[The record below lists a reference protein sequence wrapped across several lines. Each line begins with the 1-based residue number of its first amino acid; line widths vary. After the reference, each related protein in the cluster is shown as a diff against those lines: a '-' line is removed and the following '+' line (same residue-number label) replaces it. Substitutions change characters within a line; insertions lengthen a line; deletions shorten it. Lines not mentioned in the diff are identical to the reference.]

1 MRSISRARTTSTAL
15 VILGAV
21 ALTGCSDGDTTAGG
35 GGGGG
40 GGGGEVER
48 VGLMLQDISNPFFAS
63 MQDSMEQAAQEQ
75 GFTLNVQDGRQDLAA
90 QNDQIDAFIQQGMD
104 LILLNAVD
112 SSGIASAVVRAQA
125 AGIPVVA
132 VDVDAEGADAAVTT
146 DNVEAGRQSC
156 QALVDALGGQGNIF
170 MVEGTPTTAPQDRVK
185 GCEEVL
191 AANPGVTVV
200 ARQAGENDRA
210 SGLALTTDML
220 TANQDV
226 QGIFAINDP
235 EALGADL
242 AVAQAGRSGITIV
255 GVDGSPEAVKALQD
269 PNSNFVASAAQDPGG
284 MALEALEVGKGIV
297 AGNPPAERVTLLEP
311 TLVTKENVS
320 SYEGW

>member
-1 MRSISRARTTSTAL
+1 MVSISRPRVMPAAL
-15 VILGAV
+15 IMTGAL
-21 ALTGCSDGDTTAGG
+21 ALTSCTSGDAPA

-40 GGGGEVER
+40 GGGGEVEM
-48 VGLMLQDISNPFFAS
+48 VGLMLQDISNPFFAV
-63 MQDSMEQAAQEQ
+63 MQDSMQQAAEQ
-75 GFTLNVQDGRQDLAA
+75 DGFQVNVQDGRQDLGQ
-90 QNDQIDAFIQQGMD
+90 QNDQVDALIQQGAD

-112 SSGIASAVVRAQA
+112 SAGIASAVARAQA

-132 VDVDAEGADAAVTT
+132 VDVDAQGADAAVTT

-156 QALVDALGGQGNIF
+156 QALVDQIGGSGNILII
-170 MVEGTPTTAPQDRVK
+170 EGTPTSAPQDRVK

-191 AANPGVTVV
+191 AANPGVEVV
-200 ARQAGENDRA
+200 GRQAGKNDRD
-210 SGLALTTDML
+210 SGLQLATDML

-226 QGIFAINDP
+226 RGIFAINDP

-242 AVAQAGRSGITIV
+242 AVQQAGRTGVVIT

-269 PNSNFVASAAQDPGG
+269 PNSNFFATPAQDPGG
-284 MALEALEVGKGIV
+284 MVLEALEVGRGLV
-297 AGNPPAERVTLLEP
+297 AGNPPAERITLLAPE
-311 TLVTKENVS
+311 LVTRDTVG

>member
-1 MRSISRARTTSTAL
+1 MVSISRPRAVPAAL
-15 VILGAV
+15 IMTGAL
-21 ALTGCSDGDTTAGG
+21 ALTSCTSGDAPA

-40 GGGGEVER
+40 GGGGEVEM
-48 VGLMLQDISNPFFAS
+48 VGLMLQDISNPFFAV
-63 MQDSMEQAAQEQ
+63 MQDSMQQAAEQ
-75 GFTLNVQDGRQDLAA
+75 DGFQVNVQDGRQDLGQ
-90 QNDQIDAFIQQGMD
+90 QNDQVDALIQQGAD

-112 SSGIASAVVRAQA
+112 SAGIASAVARAQA

-132 VDVDAEGADAAVTT
+132 VDVDAQGADAAVTT

-156 QALVDALGGQGNIF
+156 QALVDEIGGSGNILII
-170 MVEGTPTTAPQDRVK
+170 EGTPTSAPQDRVK

-191 AANPGVTVV
+191 AANPGVQVV
-200 ARQAGENDRA
+200 GRQAGKNDRD
-210 SGLALTTDML
+210 SGLQLATDML

-226 QGIFAINDP
+226 KGIFAINDP

-242 AVAQAGRSGITIV
+242 AVQQAGRSGIVIT

-269 PNSNFVASAAQDPGG
+269 PNSNFFATPAQDPGG
-284 MALEALEVGKGIV
+284 MVLEALEVGRGIV
-297 AGNPPAERVTLLEP
+297 AGNPPAERITLLAPE
-311 TLVTKENVS
+311 LVTRDTVG

>member
-1 MRSISRARTTSTAL
+1 MLSISRPRVMPAAL
-15 VILGAV
+15 IMTGAL
-21 ALTGCSDGDTTAGG
+21 ALTSCTSGDAPA

-40 GGGGEVER
+40 GGGGEVEL
-48 VGLMLQDISNPFFAS
+48 VGLMLQDISNPFFAV
-63 MQDSMEQAAQEQ
+63 MQDSMQQAAEQ
-75 GFTLNVQDGRQDLAA
+75 DGFQVNVQDGRQDLGQ
-90 QNDQIDAFIQQGMD
+90 QNDQVDALIQQGAD

-112 SSGIASAVVRAQA
+112 SAGIASAVARAQA

-156 QALVDALGGQGNIF
+156 QALVDGIGGSGNILII
-170 MVEGTPTTAPQDRVK
+170 EGTPTSAPQDRVK

-191 AANPGVTVV
+191 AANPGVEVV
-200 ARQAGENDRA
+200 GRQAGKNDRD
-210 SGLALTTDML
+210 SGLQLATDML

-226 QGIFAINDP
+226 RGIFAINDP
-235 EALGADL
+235 EGLGADL
-242 AVAQAGRSGITIV
+242 AVRQAGRTGVVIT

-269 PNSNFVASAAQDPGG
+269 PNSNFFATPAQDPGG
-284 MALEALEVGKGIV
+284 MVLEALEVGRGLV
-297 AGNPPAERVTLLEP
+297 AGNPPAERITLLKPE
-311 TLVTKENVS
+311 LVTRDTVG

>member
-1 MRSISRARTTSTAL
+1 MVSISRPRAVPAAL
-15 VILGAV
+15 IMTGAL
-21 ALTGCSDGDTTAGG
+21 ALTSCTSGDAPA

-40 GGGGEVER
+40 GGGGEVEM
-48 VGLMLQDISNPFFAS
+48 VGLMLQDISNPFFAV
-63 MQDSMEQAAQEQ
+63 MQDSVQQAAEQ
-75 GFTLNVQDGRQDLAA
+75 DGFQVNVQDGRQDLGQ
-90 QNDQIDAFIQQGMD
+90 QNDQVDALIQQGAD

-112 SSGIASAVVRAQA
+112 SAGIASAVARAQA

-156 QALVDALGGQGNIF
+156 QALVDEIGGSGNILII
-170 MVEGTPTTAPQDRVK
+170 EGTPTSAPQDRVK

-191 AANPGVTVV
+191 AANPGVEVV
-200 ARQAGENDRA
+200 GRQAGKNDRD
-210 SGLALTTDML
+210 SGLQLATDML

-226 QGIFAINDP
+226 RGIFAINDP

-242 AVAQAGRSGITIV
+242 AVQQAGRTGVVIT

-269 PNSNFVASAAQDPGG
+269 PNSNFFATPAQDPGG
-284 MALEALEVGKGIV
+284 MVLEALEVGRGLV
-297 AGNPPAERVTLLEP
+297 AGNPPAERITLLAPE
-311 TLVTKENVS
+311 LVTRDTVG

>member
-1 MRSISRARTTSTAL
+1 MVSISRPRAVPAAL
-15 VILGAV
+15 IMTGAL
-21 ALTGCSDGDTTAGG
+21 ALTSCTSGDAPA

-40 GGGGEVER
+40 GGGGEVEM
-48 VGLMLQDISNPFFAS
+48 VGLMLQDISNPFFAV
-63 MQDSMEQAAQEQ
+63 MQDSMQQAAEQ
-75 GFTLNVQDGRQDLAA
+75 DGFQVNVQDGRQDLGQ
-90 QNDQIDAFIQQGMD
+90 QNDQVDALIQQGAD

-112 SSGIASAVVRAQA
+112 SAGIASAVARAQA

-132 VDVDAEGADAAVTT
+132 VDVDAEGANAAVTT

-156 QALVDALGGQGNIF
+156 QALVDEIGGTGNILII
-170 MVEGTPTTAPQDRVK
+170 EGTPTSAPQDRVK

-191 AANPGVTVV
+191 AANPGVEVV
-200 ARQAGENDRA
+200 GRQAGKNDRD
-210 SGLALTTDML
+210 SGLQLATDML

-226 QGIFAINDP
+226 RGIFAINDP

-242 AVAQAGRSGITIV
+242 AVQQAGRTGVVIT

-269 PNSNFVASAAQDPGG
+269 PNSNFFATPAQDPGG
-284 MALEALEVGKGIV
+284 MVLEALEVGRGLV
-297 AGNPPAERVTLLEP
+297 AGNPPAERITLLAPE
-311 TLVTKENVS
+311 LVTRDTVG

>member
-1 MRSISRARTTSTAL
+1 MKSISRARTTSTAL

-21 ALTGCSDGDTTAGG
+21 ALSGCSDGDTTAGG

-40 GGGGEVER
+40 GGGEVEQ

-63 MQDSMEQAAQEQ
+63 MQASMEQAAEEQ
-75 GFTLNVQDGRQDLAA
+75 GFDLNVQDGRQDLAA

-112 SSGIASAVVRAQA
+112 SAGIASAVVRAQA

-242 AVAQAGRSGITIV
+242 AVAQAGRSGVTIV

-311 TLVTKENVS
+311 TLVTKDNVS
-320 SYEGW
+320 SFEGW

>member
-1 MRSISRARTTSTAL
+1 MVSISRPRAVPAAL
-15 VILGAV
+15 IMTGAL
-21 ALTGCSDGDTTAGG
+21 ALTSCTSGDAPA

-40 GGGGEVER
+40 GGGGEVEM
-48 VGLMLQDISNPFFAS
+48 VGLMLQDISNPFFAV
-63 MQDSMEQAAQEQ
+63 MQDSVQQAAEQ
-75 GFTLNVQDGRQDLAA
+75 DGFQVNVQDGRQDLGQ
-90 QNDQIDAFIQQGMD
+90 QNDQVDALIQQGAD

-112 SSGIASAVVRAQA
+112 SAGIASAVARAQA

-132 VDVDAEGADAAVTT
+132 VDVAAEGADAAVTT

-156 QALVDALGGQGNIF
+156 QALVDEIGGSGNILII
-170 MVEGTPTTAPQDRVK
+170 EGTPTSAPQDRVK

-191 AANPGVTVV
+191 AANPGVEVV
-200 ARQAGENDRA
+200 GRQAGKNDRD
-210 SGLALTTDML
+210 SGLQLATDML

-226 QGIFAINDP
+226 RGIFAINDP

-242 AVAQAGRSGITIV
+242 AVQQAGRTGVVIT

-269 PNSNFVASAAQDPGG
+269 PNSNFFATPAQDPGG
-284 MALEALEVGKGIV
+284 MVLEALEVGRGLV
-297 AGNPPAERVTLLEP
+297 AGNPPAERITLLAPE
-311 TLVTKENVS
+311 LVTRDTVG

>member
-1 MRSISRARTTSTAL
+1 MLSISRPRVMPAAL
-15 VILGAV
+15 IMTGAL
-21 ALTGCSDGDTTAGG
+21 ALTGCTSGDAPA

-40 GGGGEVER
+40 GGGGEVEL
-48 VGLMLQDISNPFFAS
+48 VGLMLQDISNPFFAV
-63 MQDSMEQAAQEQ
+63 MQDSMQQAAEQ
-75 GFTLNVQDGRQDLAA
+75 DGFQVNVQDGRQDLGQ
-90 QNDQIDAFIQQGMD
+90 QNDQVDALIQQGAD

-112 SSGIASAVVRAQA
+112 SAGIASAVARAQA

-156 QALVDALGGQGNIF
+156 QALVDGIGGSGNILII
-170 MVEGTPTTAPQDRVK
+170 EGTPTSAPQDRVK

-191 AANPGVTVV
+191 AANPGVEVV
-200 ARQAGENDRA
+200 GRQAGKNDRD
-210 SGLALTTDML
+210 SGLQLATDML

-226 QGIFAINDP
+226 RGIFAINDP

-242 AVAQAGRSGITIV
+242 AVRQAGRTGVVIT

-269 PNSNFVASAAQDPGG
+269 PNSNFFATPAQDPGG
-284 MALEALEVGKGIV
+284 MVLEALEVGRGIV
-297 AGNPPAERVTLLEP
+297 AGNPPAERITLLAPE
-311 TLVTKENVS
+311 LVTRDTVG
-320 SYEGW
+320 SYAGW

>member
-1 MRSISRARTTSTAL
+1 MVSISRPRAVPAAL
-15 VILGAV
+15 IMTGAL
-21 ALTGCSDGDTTAGG
+21 ALTSCTSGDAPA

-40 GGGGEVER
+40 GGGGEVEM
-48 VGLMLQDISNPFFAS
+48 VGLMLQDISNPFFAV
-63 MQDSMEQAAQEQ
+63 MQDSMQQAAEQ
-75 GFTLNVQDGRQDLAA
+75 DGFQVNVQDGRQDLGQ
-90 QNDQIDAFIQQGMD
+90 QNDQVDALIQQGAD

-112 SSGIASAVVRAQA
+112 SAGIASAVARAQA

-132 VDVDAEGADAAVTT
+132 VDVDAQGADAAVTT

-156 QALVDALGGQGNIF
+156 QALVDEIGGSGNIF
-170 MVEGTPTTAPQDRVK
+170 IIEGTPTSAPQDRVK

-191 AANPGVTVV
+191 AANPGVQVV
-200 ARQAGENDRA
+200 ARQAGKNDRD
-210 SGLALTTDML
+210 SGLQLATDML

-226 QGIFAINDP
+226 KGIFAINDP

-242 AVAQAGRSGITIV
+242 AVQQAGRTGVVIT

-269 PNSNFVASAAQDPGG
+269 PNSNFYATPAQDPGG
-284 MALEALEVGKGIV
+284 MVLEALEVGRGLV
-297 AGNPPAERVTLLEP
+297 AGNPPAERITLLAPE
-311 TLVTKENVS
+311 LVTRDTVG

>member
-1 MRSISRARTTSTAL
+1 MLSISRPRVMPAAL
-15 VILGAV
+15 IMTGAL
-21 ALTGCSDGDTTAGG
+21 ALTSCTSGDAPA

-40 GGGGEVER
+40 GGGGEVEL
-48 VGLMLQDISNPFFAS
+48 VGLMLQDISNPFFAV
-63 MQDSMEQAAQEQ
+63 MQDSMQQAAEQ
-75 GFTLNVQDGRQDLAA
+75 DGFQVNVQDGRQDLGQ
-90 QNDQIDAFIQQGMD
+90 QNDQVDALIQQGAD

-112 SSGIASAVVRAQA
+112 SAGIASAVARAQA

-156 QALVDALGGQGNIF
+156 QALVDEIGGTGNILII
-170 MVEGTPTTAPQDRVK
+170 EGTPTSAPQDRVK

-191 AANPGVTVV
+191 AANPGVEVV
-200 ARQAGENDRA
+200 GRQAGKNDRD
-210 SGLALTTDML
+210 SGLQLATDML

-226 QGIFAINDP
+226 RGIFAINDP

-242 AVAQAGRSGITIV
+242 AVQQAGRTGVVIT

-269 PNSNFVASAAQDPGG
+269 PNSNFFATPAQDPGG
-284 MALEALEVGKGIV
+284 MVLEALEVGRGLV
-297 AGNPPAERVTLLEP
+297 AGNPPAERITLLAPE
-311 TLVTKENVS
+311 LVTRDTVG

>member
-1 MRSISRARTTSTAL
+1 MVSISRPRVMPAAL
-15 VILGAV
+15 IMTGAL
-21 ALTGCSDGDTTAGG
+21 ALTSCTSGDAPA

-40 GGGGEVER
+40 GGGGEVEL
-48 VGLMLQDISNPFFAS
+48 VGLMLQDISNPFFAV
-63 MQDSMEQAAQEQ
+63 MQDSMQQAAELD
-75 GFTLNVQDGRQDLAA
+75 GFQVNVQDGRQDLGQ
-90 QNDQIDAFIQQGMD
+90 QNDQVDALIQQGAD

-112 SSGIASAVVRAQA
+112 SAGIASAVARAQA

-156 QALVDALGGQGNIF
+156 QALVDEIGGTGNILII
-170 MVEGTPTTAPQDRVK
+170 EGTPTSAPQDRVK

-191 AANPGVTVV
+191 AANPGVEVV
-200 ARQAGENDRA
+200 GRQAGKNDRD
-210 SGLALTTDML
+210 SGLQLATDML

-226 QGIFAINDP
+226 RGIFAINDP

-242 AVAQAGRSGITIV
+242 AVQQAGRTGVVIT

-269 PNSNFVASAAQDPGG
+269 PNSNFFATPAQDPGG
-284 MALEALEVGKGIV
+284 MVLEALEVGRGLV
-297 AGNPPAERVTLLEP
+297 AGNPPAERITLLAPE
-311 TLVTKENVS
+311 LVTRDTVG

>member
-1 MRSISRARTTSTAL
+1 MVSISRPRAVPAAL
-15 VILGAV
+15 IMTGAL
-21 ALTGCSDGDTTAGG
+21 ALTSCTSGDAPA

-40 GGGGEVER
+40 GGGGEVEM
-48 VGLMLQDISNPFFAS
+48 VGLMLQDISNPFFAV
-63 MQDSMEQAAQEQ
+63 MQDSMQQAAEQ
-75 GFTLNVQDGRQDLAA
+75 DGFQVNVQDGRQDLGQ
-90 QNDQIDAFIQQGMD
+90 QNDQVDALIQQGAD

-112 SSGIASAVVRAQA
+112 SAGIASAVARAQA

-132 VDVDAEGADAAVTT
+132 VDVDAQGADAAVTT

-156 QALVDALGGQGNIF
+156 QALVDEIGGSGNILII
-170 MVEGTPTTAPQDRVK
+170 EGTPTSAPQDRVK

-191 AANPGVTVV
+191 AATPGVQVV
-200 ARQAGENDRA
+200 GRQAGKNDRD
-210 SGLALTTDML
+210 SGLQLATDML

-226 QGIFAINDP
+226 KGIFAINDP

-242 AVAQAGRSGITIV
+242 AVQQAGRSGIVIT

-269 PNSNFVASAAQDPGG
+269 PNSNFFATPAQDPGG
-284 MALEALEVGKGIV
+284 MVLEALEVGRGIV
-297 AGNPPAERVTLLEP
+297 AGNPPAERITLLAPE
-311 TLVTKENVS
+311 LVTRDTVG

>member
-1 MRSISRARTTSTAL
+1 MVSISRPRAVPAAL
-15 VILGAV
+15 IMTGAL
-21 ALTGCSDGDTTAGG
+21 ALTSCTSGDAPA

-40 GGGGEVER
+40 GGGGEVEM
-48 VGLMLQDISNPFFAS
+48 VGLMLQDISNPFFAV
-63 MQDSMEQAAQEQ
+63 MQDSMQQAAEQ
-75 GFTLNVQDGRQDLAA
+75 DGFQVNVQDGRQDLGQ
-90 QNDQIDAFIQQGMD
+90 QNDQVDALIQQGAD

-112 SSGIASAVVRAQA
+112 SAGIASAVARAQA

-156 QALVDALGGQGNIF
+156 QALVDGIGGSGNILII
-170 MVEGTPTTAPQDRVK
+170 EGTPTSAPQDRVK

-191 AANPGVTVV
+191 AANPGVEVV
-200 ARQAGENDRA
+200 GRQAGKNDRD
-210 SGLALTTDML
+210 SGLQLATDML

-226 QGIFAINDP
+226 RGIFAINDP

-242 AVAQAGRSGITIV
+242 AVQQAGRTGVVIT

-269 PNSNFVASAAQDPGG
+269 PNSNFFATPAQDPGG
-284 MALEALEVGKGIV
+284 MVLEALEVGRGLV
-297 AGNPPAERVTLLEP
+297 AGNPPAERITLLAPE
-311 TLVTKENVS
+311 LVTRDTVG

>member
-1 MRSISRARTTSTAL
+1 MVSISRPRAVPAAL
-15 VILGAV
+15 IMTGAL
-21 ALTGCSDGDTTAGG
+21 ALTSCTSGDAPA

-40 GGGGEVER
+40 GGGGEVEM
-48 VGLMLQDISNPFFAS
+48 VGLMLQDISNPFFAV
-63 MQDSMEQAAQEQ
+63 MQDSMQQAAEQ
-75 GFTLNVQDGRQDLAA
+75 DGFQVNVQDGRQDLGQ
-90 QNDQIDAFIQQGMD
+90 QNDQVDALIQQGAD

-112 SSGIASAVVRAQA
+112 SAGIASAVARAQA

-156 QALVDALGGQGNIF
+156 QALVDEIGGSGNILII
-170 MVEGTPTTAPQDRVK
+170 EGTPTSAPQDRVK

-191 AANPGVTVV
+191 AANPGVEVV
-200 ARQAGENDRA
+200 GRQAGKNDRD
-210 SGLALTTDML
+210 SGLQLATDML

-226 QGIFAINDP
+226 RGIFAINDP

-242 AVAQAGRSGITIV
+242 AVQQAGRTGVVIT

-269 PNSNFVASAAQDPGG
+269 PNSNFFATPAQDPGG
-284 MALEALEVGKGIV
+284 MVLEALEVGRGIV
-297 AGNPPAERVTLLEP
+297 AGNPPAERITLLAPE
-311 TLVTKENVS
+311 LVTRDTVG

>member
-1 MRSISRARTTSTAL
+1 MLSTSRPRVMPAAL
-15 VILGAV
+15 IMTGAL
-21 ALTGCSDGDTTAGG
+21 ALTSCTSGDAPAGG

-40 GGGGEVER
+40 GGEIEM
-48 VGLMLQDISNPFFAS
+48 VGLMLQDISNPFFAV
-63 MQDSMEQAAQEQ
+63 MQDSMQQAAEQ
-75 GFTLNVQDGRQDLAA
+75 DGFQVNVQDGRQDLGQ
-90 QNDQIDAFIQQGMD
+90 QNDQVDALIQQGAD

-112 SSGIASAVVRAQA
+112 SAGIASAVARAQA

-132 VDVDAEGADAAVTT
+132 VDVDAQGADAAVTT

-156 QALVDALGGQGNIF
+156 QALVDQIGGSGNILII
-170 MVEGTPTTAPQDRVK
+170 EGTPTSAPQDRVK

-191 AANPGVTVV
+191 ATNPGVQVV
-200 ARQAGENDRA
+200 GRQAGKNDRD
-210 SGLALTTDML
+210 SGLQLATDML

-226 QGIFAINDP
+226 RGIFAINDP

-242 AVAQAGRSGITIV
+242 AVQQAGRTGVVIT

-269 PNSNFVASAAQDPGG
+269 PNSNFFATPAQDPGG
-284 MALEALEVGKGIV
+284 MVLEALEVGRGLV
-297 AGNPPAERVTLLEP
+297 AGNPPAERITLLAPE
-311 TLVTKENVS
+311 LVTRDTVG

>member
-1 MRSISRARTTSTAL
+1 MVSIWRPRAVPAAL
-15 VILGAV
+15 IMTGAL
-21 ALTGCSDGDTTAGG
+21 ALTSCTSGDAPA

-40 GGGGEVER
+40 GGGGEVEM
-48 VGLMLQDISNPFFAS
+48 VGLMLQDISNPFFAV
-63 MQDSMEQAAQEQ
+63 MQDSMQQAAEQ
-75 GFTLNVQDGRQDLAA
+75 DGFQVNVQDGRQDLGQ
-90 QNDQIDAFIQQGMD
+90 QNDQVDALIQQGAD

-112 SSGIASAVVRAQA
+112 SAGIASAVARAQA

-132 VDVDAEGADAAVTT
+132 VDVDAQGADAAVTT

-156 QALVDALGGQGNIF
+156 QALVDEIGGSGNILII
-170 MVEGTPTTAPQDRVK
+170 EGTPTSAPQDRVK

-191 AANPGVTVV
+191 AANPGVQVV
-200 ARQAGENDRA
+200 GRQAGKNDRD
-210 SGLALTTDML
+210 SGLQLATDML

-226 QGIFAINDP
+226 KGIFAINDP

-242 AVAQAGRSGITIV
+242 AVQQAGRSGIVIT

-269 PNSNFVASAAQDPGG
+269 PNSNFFATPAQDPGG
-284 MALEALEVGKGIV
+284 MVLEALEVGRGIV
-297 AGNPPAERVTLLEP
+297 AGNPPAERITLLAPE
-311 TLVTKENVS
+311 LVTRDTVG

>member
-1 MRSISRARTTSTAL
+1 MVSISRPRVMPAAL
-15 VILGAV
+15 IMTGAL
-21 ALTGCSDGDTTAGG
+21 ALTSCTSGDAPAGG

-40 GGGGEVER
+40 GGEIEM
-48 VGLMLQDISNPFFAS
+48 VGLMLQDISNPFFAV
-63 MQDSMEQAAQEQ
+63 MQDSMQQAAEQ
-75 GFTLNVQDGRQDLAA
+75 DGFQVNVQDGRQDLGQ
-90 QNDQIDAFIQQGMD
+90 QNDQVDALIQQGAD

-112 SSGIASAVVRAQA
+112 SAGIASAVARAQA

-132 VDVDAEGADAAVTT
+132 VDVDAQGADAAVTT

-156 QALVDALGGQGNIF
+156 QALVDQIGGSGNILII
-170 MVEGTPTTAPQDRVK
+170 EGTPTSAPQDRVK

-191 AANPGVTVV
+191 AANPGVEVV
-200 ARQAGENDRA
+200 GRQAGKNDRD
-210 SGLALTTDML
+210 SGLQLATDML

-226 QGIFAINDP
+226 RGIFAINDP

-242 AVAQAGRSGITIV
+242 AVQQAGRTGVVIT

-269 PNSNFVASAAQDPGG
+269 PNSNFFATPAQDPGG
-284 MALEALEVGKGIV
+284 MVLEALEVGRGLV
-297 AGNPPAERVTLLEP
+297 AGNPPAERITLLAPE
-311 TLVTKENVS
+311 LVTRDTVG

>member
-1 MRSISRARTTSTAL
+1 MLSISRPRVMPAAL
-15 VILGAV
+15 IMTGAL
-21 ALTGCSDGDTTAGG
+21 ALTGCTSGDAPA

-40 GGGGEVER
+40 GGGGEVEL
-48 VGLMLQDISNPFFAS
+48 VGLMLQDISNPFFAV
-63 MQDSMEQAAQEQ
+63 MQDSMQQAAEQ
-75 GFTLNVQDGRQDLAA
+75 DGFQVNVQDGRQDLGQ
-90 QNDQIDAFIQQGMD
+90 QNDQVDALIQQGAD

-112 SSGIASAVVRAQA
+112 SAGIASAVARAQA

-156 QALVDALGGQGNIF
+156 QALVDGIGGSGNILII
-170 MVEGTPTTAPQDRVK
+170 EGTPTSAPQDRVK

-191 AANPGVTVV
+191 AANPGVQVV
-200 ARQAGENDRA
+200 GRQAGKNDRD
-210 SGLALTTDML
+210 SGLQLATDML

-226 QGIFAINDP
+226 RGIFAINDP

-242 AVAQAGRSGITIV
+242 AVQQAGRTGVVIT

-269 PNSNFVASAAQDPGG
+269 PNSNFFATPAQDPGG
-284 MALEALEVGKGIV
+284 MVLEALEVGRGLV
-297 AGNPPAERVTLLEP
+297 AGNPPAERITLLAPE
-311 TLVTKENVS
+311 LVTRDTVG

>member
-1 MRSISRARTTSTAL
+1 MTSISRPRAVPAAL
-15 VILGAV
+15 IMTGAL
-21 ALTGCSDGDTTAGG
+21 ALTSCTSGDAPAGG

-40 GGGGEVER
+40 GGEIEM
-48 VGLMLQDISNPFFAS
+48 VGLMLQDISNPFFAV
-63 MQDSMEQAAQEQ
+63 MQDSMQQAAEQ
-75 GFTLNVQDGRQDLAA
+75 DGFQVNVQDGRQDLGQ
-90 QNDQIDAFIQQGMD
+90 QNDQVDALIQQGAD

-112 SSGIASAVVRAQA
+112 SAGIASAVARAQA

-132 VDVDAEGADAAVTT
+132 VDVDAQGADAAVTT

-156 QALVDALGGQGNIF
+156 QALVDEIGGSGNILII
-170 MVEGTPTTAPQDRVK
+170 EGTPTSAPQDRVK

-191 AANPGVTVV
+191 AANPGVQVV
-200 ARQAGENDRA
+200 GRQAGKNDRD
-210 SGLALTTDML
+210 SGLQLATDML

-226 QGIFAINDP
+226 KGIFAINDP

-242 AVAQAGRSGITIV
+242 AVQQAGRSGIVIT

-269 PNSNFVASAAQDPGG
+269 PNSNFFATPAQDPGG
-284 MALEALEVGKGIV
+284 MVLEALEVGRGIV
-297 AGNPPAERVTLLEP
+297 AGNPPAERITLLAPE
-311 TLVTKENVS
+311 LVTRDTVG

>member
-1 MRSISRARTTSTAL
+1 MVSISRPRAVPAAL
-15 VILGAV
+15 IMTGAL
-21 ALTGCSDGDTTAGG
+21 ALTSCTSGDAPA

-40 GGGGEVER
+40 GGGGEVEM
-48 VGLMLQDISNPFFAS
+48 VGLMLQDISNPFFAV
-63 MQDSMEQAAQEQ
+63 MQDSMQQAAEQ
-75 GFTLNVQDGRQDLAA
+75 DGFQVNVQDGRQDLGQ
-90 QNDQIDAFIQQGMD
+90 QNDQVDALIQQGAD

-112 SSGIASAVVRAQA
+112 SAGIASAVARAQA

-156 QALVDALGGQGNIF
+156 QALVDEIGGSGNILII
-170 MVEGTPTTAPQDRVK
+170 EGTPTSAPQDRVK

-191 AANPGVTVV
+191 AANPGVEVV
-200 ARQAGENDRA
+200 GRQAGKNDRD
-210 SGLALTTDML
+210 SGLQLATDML

-226 QGIFAINDP
+226 RGIFAINDP

-242 AVAQAGRSGITIV
+242 AVQQAGRTGVVIT

-269 PNSNFVASAAQDPGG
+269 PNSNFFATPAQDPGG
-284 MALEALEVGKGIV
+284 MVLEALEVGRGLV
-297 AGNPPAERVTLLEP
+297 AGNPPAERITLLAPE
-311 TLVTKENVS
+311 LVTRDTVG

>member
-1 MRSISRARTTSTAL
+1 MVSISRPRAVPAAL
-15 VILGAV
+15 IMTGAL
-21 ALTGCSDGDTTAGG
+21 ALTSCTSGDAPA

-40 GGGGEVER
+40 GGGGEVEM
-48 VGLMLQDISNPFFAS
+48 VGLMLQDISNPFFAV
-63 MQDSMEQAAQEQ
+63 MQDSMQQAAEQ
-75 GFTLNVQDGRQDLAA
+75 DGFQVNVQDGRQDLGQ
-90 QNDQIDAFIQQGMD
+90 QNDQVDALIQQGAD

-112 SSGIASAVVRAQA
+112 SAGIASAVARAQA

-156 QALVDALGGQGNIF
+156 QALVDEIGGTGNILII
-170 MVEGTPTTAPQDRVK
+170 EGTPTSAPQDRVK

-191 AANPGVTVV
+191 AANPGVEVV
-200 ARQAGENDRA
+200 GRQAGKNDRD
-210 SGLALTTDML
+210 SGLQLATDML

-226 QGIFAINDP
+226 RGIFAINDP

-242 AVAQAGRSGITIV
+242 AVQQAGRTGVVIT

-269 PNSNFVASAAQDPGG
+269 PNSNFFATPAQDPGG
-284 MALEALEVGKGIV
+284 MVLEALEVGRGLV
-297 AGNPPAERVTLLEP
+297 AGNPPAERITLLAPE
-311 TLVTKENVS
+311 LVTRDTVG

>member
-146 DNVEAGRQSC
+146 DNVEAGRQSY

-210 SGLALTTDML
+210 S
-220 TANQDV
+220 
-226 QGIFAINDP
+226 
-235 EALGADL
+235 
-242 AVAQAGRSGITIV
+242 
-255 GVDGSPEAVKALQD
+255 
-269 PNSNFVASAAQDPGG
+269 
-284 MALEALEVGKGIV
+284 
-297 AGNPPAERVTLLEP
+297 
-311 TLVTKENVS
+311 
-320 SYEGW
+320 